1 MNSWI
6 APQDDPRLVPVH
18 SMIQELRDRIDV
30 LEWDGIDSDFLRQTL
45 NELEATR
52 ASGVEYIPTF

>member
-1 MNSWI
+1 MSWA
-6 APQDDPRLVPVH
+6 APQDDQRLVPVH

-52 ASGVEYIPTF
+52 ASGVEYIPSF

>member
-1 MNSWI
+1 MSWV
-6 APQDDPRLVPVH
+6 APKDDERLVPVH
-18 SMIQELRDRIDV
+18 TMIQELRDRIDV